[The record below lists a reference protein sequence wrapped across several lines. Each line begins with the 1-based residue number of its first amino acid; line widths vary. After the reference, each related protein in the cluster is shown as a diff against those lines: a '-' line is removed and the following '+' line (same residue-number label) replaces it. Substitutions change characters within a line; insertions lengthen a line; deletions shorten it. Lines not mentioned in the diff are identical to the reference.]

1 MNGLLLRS
9 LRSLSAVLGTG
20 LASVRN
26 ACGIQ
31 SSSDDVVSGT
41 GQILNTAAS
50 DQNNAVFLQIVSFAG
65 NVARHFDSVGKTYS
79 GDLSKS
85 GVRLF
90 GGSGL
95 NSGAHASLLRGG
107 SIDRSLVKGVVSSL
121 QSRSGGLLY
130 AGLTSLS
137 H

>member
-1 MNGLLLRS
+1 ML
-9 LRSLSAVLGTG
+9 
-20 LASVRN
+20 
-26 ACGIQ
+26 
-31 SSSDDVVSGT
+31 
-41 GQILNTAAS
+41 
-50 DQNNAVFLQIVSFAG
+50 LQIVSFSG

-90 GGSGL
+90 GGGSL
-95 NSGAHASLLRGG
+95 NSGADTSLLRGR
-107 SIDRSLVKGVVSSL
+107 SVDRLLVKGIVSSL
-121 QSRSGGLLY
+121 KSRCSGLLY